1 MSDGSDTD
9 KGTGTPR
16 EPDEA
21 ALAAMSNQELLTLG
35 GKIDGVETVFKEP
48 RWPVEGTQAEK
59 RAERGVALWLL
70 LGGGFGLALLLVF
83 LFWPWE
89 YKSNESRGQLRV
101 LADHPAV
108 RPDLRAVHLVDRL
121 SARSSTR
128 KSLSRKRSRS
138 RTATTAHPVTST
150 ARRSWPT

>member
-35 GKIDGVETVFKEP
+35 GKIDGVETVVKEP

-59 RAERGVALWLL
+59 RAARTGSLMIALTRYSAP
-70 LGGGFGLALLLVF
+70 GPSKANRI
-83 LFWPWE
+83 
-89 YKSNESRGQLRV
+89 SES
-101 LADHPAV
+101 
-108 RPDLRAVHLVDRL
+108 DR
-121 SARSSTR
+121 
-128 KSLSRKRSRS
+128 
-138 RTATTAHPVTST
+138 
-150 ARRSWPT
+150 